1 MRMQIEDW
9 HGVGIINDTY
19 NANPASMKAALTTL
33 AEIPST
39 GAKIA
44 VLGDMFELGKHSAK
58 EHRQLGRAAAVA
70 ALDGLYLLG
79 PQADQVRRGALHG
92 AMGAER
98 IVIGRDHGDLARQLR
113 KRVKRGDWLLF
124 KGSRGM
130 AMEKVLHGLAG
141 AGA

>member
-1 MRMQIEDW
+1 M
-9 HGVGIINDTY
+9 
-19 NANPASMKAALTTL
+19 AALTTL

-79 PQADQVRRGALHG
+79 RQADQVRRGALNG

-98 IVIGRDHGDLARQLR
+98 IVIGQDHGDLARQLR

-130 AMEKVLHGLAG
+130 AMEKVLYGLAG